1 MNTSVFVGLR
11 SREAMPSPG
20 SEGRRPVR
28 VPGRL
33 FARLAALLAA
43 SALALS
49 LSGVAFAALPVPGW
63 LWISGTVTGPD
74 GKGLANFGTSAQD
87 THGVFFAGGL
97 GSDSS
102 GHYSIN
108 VPPGTYT
115 VHANDYRDTKQS
127 NSASI
132 YFPGCY
138 QGCTPVTVTNADVSG
153 IDIVMQFYQHISGTV
168 TGPDGKPGANIRVH
182 AVSTNND
189 FSINVSANGTFSLRV
204 EPGSYEVRLLDSSSS
219 ELGCYGS
226 GATGNFTF
234 QGSCTPVV
242 VSTVAVSGIDI
253 NMSAA
258 AAVTPSPAPTA
269 SPTASENT
277 TSGTTVAVSP
287 VVSGGSATGI
297 TLTFTQVSAPGT
309 TSVAVSNAGPP
320 VPGTFVSLASSPT
333 YYDVSTTAAHT
344 GSITL
349 CVPYDP
355 TAYPD
360 ASLVRLLHW
369 NGVSWDDVTSSVDSA
384 TATVCG
390 TTTSLSPF
398 VVAQRL
404 SGPAAAST
412 VGTPGRGPASSA
424 ANSTTSPTSGGLFV
438 GLIVAVVLV
447 ASVLLAAW
455 WLTRRRRIDQA
466 RR

>member
-1 MNTSVFVGLR
+1 MWTSAINTS
-11 SREAMPSPG
+11 
-20 SEGRRPVR
+20 
-28 VPGRL
+28 
-33 FARLAALLAA
+33 
-43 SALALS
+43 
-49 LSGVAFAALPVPGW
+49 GV
-63 LWISGTVTGPD
+63 S
-74 GKGLANFGTSAQD
+74 
-87 THGVFFAGGL
+87 FAGGL

-102 GHYSIN
+102 GHYEIN

-127 NSASI
+127 NSAST
-132 YFPGCY
+132 YYPGCY

-153 IDIVMQFYQHISGTV
+153 IDIVMQLLVMQLPVHINGTV
-168 TGPDGKPGANIRVH
+168 MGPDGKPAANIQVH
-182 AVSTNND
+182 AWSTNSN
-189 FSINVSANGTFSLRV
+189 FSINVSANGTFSLKV
-204 EPGSYEVRLLDSSSS
+204 DPGSYEVRLVDSSSI

-226 GATGNFTF
+226 GAIGNFAF
-234 QGSCTPVV
+234 PGSCTLVA
-242 VSTVAVSGIDI
+242 VSTVDVSGIDI
-253 NMSAA
+253 NMAA
-258 AAVTPSPAPTA
+258 ATAATPTPAPTA
-269 SPTASENT
+269 SSTASENT
-277 TSGTTVAVSP
+277 ASGTSIDVSP
-287 VVSGGSATGI
+287 VVSGGSAAGI

-320 VPGTFVSLASSPT
+320 VSGTFVSLASSPT

-360 ASLVRLLHW
+360 PSQVRLLHW
-369 NGVSWDDVTSSVDSA
+369 NGASWDDVTSSVDSA

-390 TTTSLSPF
+390 STTSLSPF

-412 VGTPGRGPASSA
+412 VGTPGRSPASSA

-466 RR
+466 RG

>member
-1 MNTSVFVGLR
+1 VNTSVFVGFR
-11 SREAMPSPG
+11 SREGMPSRG
-20 SEGRRPVR
+20 SDGRRPVR

-33 FARLAALLAA
+33 FARLAAVLAGL
-43 SALALS
+43 ALALS
-49 LSGVAFAALPVPGW
+49 LSGVAFAAPPIPGW
-63 LWISGTVTGPD
+63 LWISGTITGPD
-74 GKGLANFGTSAQD
+74 GTGLANFVTTAQD

-102 GHYSIN
+102 GHYEIN

-132 YFPGCY
+132 YYPGCY

-153 IDIVMQFYQHISGTV
+153 IDIVMQFYLHISGTV
-168 TGPDGKPGANIRVH
+168 TGPDGKPAANIQVH
-182 AVSTNND
+182 AWSTNSN

-204 EPGSYEVRLLDSSSS
+204 DPGSYEVRLVDSSSI

-226 GATGNFTF
+226 GATGNFAF
-234 QGSCTPVV
+234 PGSCTLVA
-242 VSTVAVSGIDI
+242 VSTVDVSGIGI
-253 NMSAA
+253 NMAA
-258 AAVTPSPAPTA
+258 ATAATPTPAPTA

-277 TSGTTVAVSP
+277 ASGTSIDVSP
-287 VVSGGSATGI
+287 VVSGGSAAGI

-309 TSVAVSNAGPP
+309 TSVAVSNTGPP

-360 ASLVRLLHW
+360 PSLVRLLHW
-369 NGVSWDDVTSSVDSA
+369 NGASWDDVTSSVDSA

-390 TTTSLSPF
+390 STTSLSPF
-398 VVAQRL
+398 VVAQRV
-404 SGPAAAST
+404 SAPAAST
-412 VGTPGRGPASSA
+412 VGTPDRSPASSA

>member
-1 MNTSVFVGLR
+1 L
-11 SREAMPSPG
+11 
-20 SEGRRPVR
+20 
-28 VPGRL
+28 
-33 FARLAALLAA
+33 ARLAALLAGL
-43 SALALS
+43 ALALS
-49 LSGVAFAALPVPGW
+49 LSGVAFAGPPIPGW
-63 LWISGTVTGPD
+63 LWISGTITGPD
-74 GKGLANFGTSAQD
+74 GTGLANFLTAATD
-87 THGVFFAGGL
+87 TDGVFFAGGGAGVGG
-97 GSDSS
+97 GSDSN
-102 GHYSIN
+102 GHYQIN

-115 VHANDYRDTKQS
+115 VQANDYRDTKQS

-132 YFPGCY
+132 YHPGCY
-138 QGCTPVTVTNADVSG
+138 CTPVTVTNADVSG

-168 TGPDGKPGANIRVH
+168 TGPDGKPGANIQVH
-182 AVSTNND
+182 AVSTNSNV
-189 FSINVSANGTFSLRV
+189 SINVSANGTFSLKV
-204 EPGSYEVRLLDSSSS
+204 DSGSYEVRLVDSSSS
-219 ELGCYGS
+219 ELGCYAS
-226 GATGNFTF
+226 GATGNFAP

-242 VSTVAVSGIDI
+242 VSAADVGGIDMD
-253 NMSAA
+253 MSAA
-258 AAVTPSPAPTA
+258 AAATPTPAPTA

-297 TLTFTQVSAPGT
+297 TVTFTQVSAPGT
-309 TSVAVSNAGPP
+309 TSVAMSNAGPP

-349 CVPYDP
+349 CLPYDP
-355 TAYPD
+355 TANPD
-360 ASLVRLLHW
+360 PSLVRLLHW
-369 NGVSWDDVTSSVDSA
+369 NDASWDDVTSSVDSA

-412 VGTPGRGPASSA
+412 VGTPGRSPASSA

-438 GLIVAVVLV
+438 GLIVAVALV
-447 ASVLLAAW
+447 AALVIAVW
-455 WLTRRRRIDQA
+455 WLTRRRREDQA
-466 RR
+466 RG